1 MIRSWYHQK
10 EKDKLEKRQKELQKK
25 VKKFMHDKNQA
36 TTISQ
41 PIPDMKKALSEIEN
55 GPNKSITFNADY
67 DRLVNS
73 NYKYK

>member
-55 GPNKSITFNADY
+55 GPNKDVGIDADY

-73 NYKYK
+73 SYKYK

>member
-25 VKKFMHDKNQA
+25 VMKFVHDKNQA

-55 GPNKSITFNADY
+55 GPNKNVTIDATY
-67 DRLVNS
+67 DRLCNS
-73 NYKYK
+73 SYKYK

>member
-1 MIRSWYHQK
+1 M
-10 EKDKLEKRQKELQKK
+10 
-25 VKKFMHDKNQA
+25 KFVHDKNQA